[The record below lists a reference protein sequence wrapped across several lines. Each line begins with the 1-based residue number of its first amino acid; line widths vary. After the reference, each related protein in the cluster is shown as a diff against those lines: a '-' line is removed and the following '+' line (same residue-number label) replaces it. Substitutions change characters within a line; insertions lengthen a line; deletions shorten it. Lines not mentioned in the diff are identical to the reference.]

1 MKGRG
6 KCCIKGKCST
16 NDKRRHFDLVDIE
29 NMAFNKLYVDPS
41 STTDSPEV
49 HFNNDKIQE
58 ESRAAAAAS

>member
-16 NDKRRHFDLVDIE
+16 NNKRSHFDLVDIE

-41 STTDSPEV
+41 SNTNSSEV
-49 HFNNDKIQE
+49 HFNNNEIQE